1 MLTPTA
7 ILVEQMEERMS
18 ERMNEYFQYILCAYK
33 DLLGESELVRHINSY
48 SGSDSLILKIN
59 FKIYSKMF

>member
-1 MLTPTA
+1 
-7 ILVEQMEERMS
+7 MEERMS